1 VRLVSLKLD
10 ETDVLILKA
19 LMEDGRKPFRQ
30 IARMASV
37 STPTVESR
45 LRRMIGTGLIRKIAP
60 IIDPNKIEQ
69 GITSLIS
76 LHVDSSKI
84 DSIANELSGLE
95 EVRNVY
101 LMIGESNLVI
111 RVVAQGIPALQEL
124 MTERISKIEGVA
136 ITSSHVIAKTVK
148 EEQGALIRP
157 GTMLRLRCAYC
168 NKQITGESS
177 ILRVGNSERYFC
189 CPTCLESYKEKYGS
203 RLKMLA
209 Q

>member
-1 VRLVSLKLD
+1 MRLVSLKLD

-101 LMIGESNLVI
+101 PMIGESNLVI
-111 RVVAQGIPALQEL
+111 RVVAQGIPALQE
-124 MTERISKIEGVA
+124 S
-136 ITSSHVIAKTVK
+136 
-148 EEQGALIRP
+148 
-157 GTMLRLRCAYC
+157 
-168 NKQITGESS
+168 
-177 ILRVGNSERYFC
+177 
-189 CPTCLESYKEKYGS
+189 
-203 RLKMLA
+203 
-209 Q
+209 